1 MTHEKCIVVVELAV
15 GEDEKELGA
24 VRGGLKGMGQPRRE
38 VPQVA
43 GALLHKLDGVTNP
56 KYIFKN
62 VLTTVPRKF

>member
-24 VRGGLKGMGQPRRE
+24 VRGGLKGMGQSRRE

-43 GALLHKLDGVTNP
+43 LLNRSNIIPAKLVN
-56 KYIFKN
+56 
-62 VLTTVPRKF
+62 